1 MTSLDDLADRIR
13 MRSRGADRFVVAIAG
28 PPGAGKSTLAASL
41 AARLPPAETAVLQA
55 DGFHFD
61 NDLLVRLGRRDR
73 KGAPDT
79 FDVAGLDVMLG
90 RIRAR
95 EDRLVAPVFDRG
107 LDVARAGAIE
117 IGAQVRLVLVEGN
130 YLLLTRGP
138 WAALRRRFDLT
149 IRIDVP
155 RAELERRLLARWH
168 ELGWSVAAARAWV
181 DGNDLPNVDTVL
193 ADSGPADFVWS
204 PDPAANRTLD
214 PNEPTRE
221 PPVA

>member
-1 MTSLDDLADRIR
+1 VTSLDDLADLIR
-13 MRSRGADRFVVAIAG
+13 ARAEGADRFVVAIAG
-28 PPGAGKSTLAASL
+28 PPGAGKSTLSQAL
-41 AARLPPAETAVLQA
+41 AARLPPTETAVLQA

-79 FDVAGLDVMLG
+79 FDVAGLDGLLG

-95 EDRLVAPVFDRG
+95 EAAVVAPVFDRT
-107 LDVARAGAIE
+107 LDVARAGALVIGTE
-117 IGAQVRLVLVEGN
+117 IRLVLVEGN

-138 WAALRRRFDLT
+138 WAALRPRFDLT
-149 IRIDVP
+149 LRIDVP

-168 ELGWSVAAARAWV
+168 DLGWSPEAARAWV

-193 ADSGPADFVWS
+193 AESGPADLVWS
-204 PDPAANRTLD
+204 PGAAI
-214 PNEPTRE
+214 
-221 PPVA
+221 